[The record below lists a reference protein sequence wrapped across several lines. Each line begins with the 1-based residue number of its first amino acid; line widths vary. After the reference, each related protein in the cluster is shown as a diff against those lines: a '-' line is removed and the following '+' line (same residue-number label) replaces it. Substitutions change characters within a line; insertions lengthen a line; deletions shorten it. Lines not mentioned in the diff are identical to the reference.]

1 MTGSP
6 THRVTEL
13 LRAWSE
19 GDEHALDQ
27 LMPLV
32 YGELR
37 RLAKRYMSLE
47 GPGHTLQTTA
57 LVNEAYL
64 RLVGGRKSQFS

>member
-27 LMPLV
+27 LVPLV

-37 RLAKRYMSLE
+37 RTGETLHE
-47 GPGHTLQTTA
+47 PGGARSHTA
-57 LVNEAYL
+57 NHG
-64 RLVGGRKSQFS
+64 VGE